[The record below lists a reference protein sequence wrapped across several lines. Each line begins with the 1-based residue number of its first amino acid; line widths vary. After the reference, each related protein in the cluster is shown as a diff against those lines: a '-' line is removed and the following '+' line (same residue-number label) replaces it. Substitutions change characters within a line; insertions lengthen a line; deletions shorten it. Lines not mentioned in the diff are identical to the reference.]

1 MINYLTNFCDIDIQ
15 EHLHQSSS
23 RTTYVSKASAD
34 EYLTCISDYLDD
46 GFLSRLIKATDFRI
60 LADETTDVSNRAE
73 LATFVRYVHSD
84 SNDVKKLLGI
94 VQIKGNKSAAQ
105 IFEKISELFRDK
117 GIELCNM

>member
-1 MINYLTNFCDIDIQ
+1 MTNFCDIDIQ

-84 SNDVKKLLGI
+84 SNDVKNFLGI